1 MIRMELVVSEG
12 VAEAAV
18 AMVIMESV
26 KMTRM
31 VMTVEMRI
39 MMVVLAVMT
48 VSLMPTTVITP
59 TMATVLTDVPAA
71 CPCPR
76 ALVRWHSCLTRLL

>member
-1 MIRMELVVSEG
+1 MIRMELVEG

-26 KMTRM
+26 KVTRT
-31 VMTVEMRI
+31 VMTGEM
-39 MMVVLAVMT
+39 MVVVLAVMT